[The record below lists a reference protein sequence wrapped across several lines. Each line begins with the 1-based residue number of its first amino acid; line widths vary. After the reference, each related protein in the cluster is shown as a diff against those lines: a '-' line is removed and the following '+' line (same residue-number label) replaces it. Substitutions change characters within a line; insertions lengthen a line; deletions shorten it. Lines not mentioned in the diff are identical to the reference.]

1 MSRRRGFT
9 LIELLVVVAI
19 IALLISILLPSLR
32 AAREQGKRTVCAS
45 NQHQLLI
52 AAISYTT
59 ESDDWFNPIQDFVLA
74 PSGRGMVETSYRIY
88 LWLYAPTQ
96 EVYDCPSEGQERY
109 ADGLSPYDIS
119 ESLGRLRPDQADP
132 RLYGFPARLEI
143 YNSSGIGANE
153 NHWWFRGAP
162 AEGQGAFG
170 RPSPTYAEGMTKA
183 GTNVRFPSRFILFGD
198 GHGDEEKDWP
208 EDRFWLFSWT
218 PGLPPGGPGFDRN
231 VQGDAG
237 AVRHSGRANYGFY
250 DGSVQLMDASNI
262 PCTPY
267 ECYWS
272 TDIYCHESHRP

>member
-19 IALLISILLPSLR
+19 IALLISILLPSMR

-52 AAISYTT
+52 AAIGYTT
-59 ESDDWFNPIQDFVLA
+59 ESDDWFNPIQDSMLL
-74 PSGRGMVETSYRIY
+74 PSGRVIETTYRIY
-88 LWLYAPTQ
+88 LWLYAPSQ
-96 EVYDCPSEGQERY
+96 AVFDCPSEGQERY
-109 ADGLSPYDIS
+109 ADGLSAFDIARS
-119 ESLGRLRPDQADP
+119 FGRIPPDQVDP
-132 RLYGFPARLEI
+132 MLYGFPHRYEM
-143 YNSSGIGANE
+143 YNSSGIGANLTHYWPE
-153 NHWWFRGAP
+153 
-162 AEGQGAFG
+162 AEGDGAFG
-170 RPSPTYAEGMTKA
+170 RPSPRYSEGLTQA

-198 GHGDEEKDWP
+198 GHGDAEEDWP
-208 EDRFWLFSWT
+208 EDRWWLFSWT
-218 PGLPPGGPGFDRN
+218 PGLPVGGPGFDRN

-237 AVRHSGRANYGFY
+237 AVRHSGKANYGFY

-272 TDIYCHESHRP
+272 TDLYCHKSHRP